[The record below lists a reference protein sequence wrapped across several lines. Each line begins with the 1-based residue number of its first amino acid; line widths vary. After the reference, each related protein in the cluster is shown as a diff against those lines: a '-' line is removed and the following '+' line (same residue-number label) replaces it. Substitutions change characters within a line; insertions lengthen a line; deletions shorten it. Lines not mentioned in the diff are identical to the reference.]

1 MTEVISLTQVATFFT
16 TEARRTQSM
25 GMTWDAAV
33 RRNVACRWE
42 LDARHIVHASTPH
55 GVTRNVVLFIPAVRL
70 HGLLTA

>member
-1 MTEVISLTQVATFFT
+1 
-16 TEARRTQSM
+16 M